1 MSFNLH
7 NGVYNFTTSCSD
19 GSLSK
24 KELLGLLKCEKE
36 YLKMKYGID
45 TRKMIVPNQDLNNEG
60 ILLDITNL
68 AEEALFD
75 NNINLL
81 DYNIPCDAVMINRF
95 APSIALAYP
104 TSDNPVITIES
115 DYAIALAS
123 MNIDKLND
131 NLLEDIVKK
140 FLRVCNLSNDKIKI
154 HVGPCCSYESNNI
167 KDIVSSSLDR
177 IGVNNVE
184 YDNRDTVTNDDLFS
198 EIGNKKGNH
207 LTGIYYKPDEK
218 TLKLLRHHSK
228 WY

>member
-7 NGVYNFTTSCSD
+7 NGVYKFTTSCSD

-24 KELLGLLKCEKE
+24 KELLGLLKWEKE
-36 YLKMKYGID
+36 YLKEKYGID
-45 TRKMIVPNQDLNNEG
+45 TRKMIVPKQDLDCEG
-60 ILLDITNL
+60 SLLDVTNL

-75 NNINLL
+75 NSINLL
-81 DYNIPCDAVMINRF
+81 DYNIPCDAVMLNRF
-95 APSIALAYP
+95 APGVALAYP

-123 MNIDKLND
+123 MNIDKLN
-131 NLLEDIVKK
+131 NKLLEDIVKR
-140 FLRVCNLSNDKIKI
+140 FLSVCNLSSDKIKI
-154 HVGPCCSYESNNI
+154 HVGPCSSYDSINI

-177 IGVNNVE
+177 IGIDNVK

-198 EIGNKKGNH
+198 KIGNKKGNH

>member
-36 YLKMKYGID
+36 YLKEKYGID
-45 TRKMIVPNQDLNNEG
+45 TRNMIVPKQDMDCEG
-60 ILLDITNL
+60 SLLDVTNL

-75 NNINLL
+75 NSINLL
-81 DYNIPCDAVMINRF
+81 DYNILCDAVMLNRF
-95 APSIALAYP
+95 APGVALAYP

-115 DYAIALAS
+115 NYAIALAS
-123 MNIDKLND
+123 MNIDKLNN
-131 NLLEDIVKK
+131 NLLEDIVKR
-140 FLRVCNLSNDKIKI
+140 FLSVCNLSSDKIKI
-154 HVGPCCSYESNNI
+154 HVGPCASYDSINI

-177 IGVNNVE
+177 IGIDNVK

-218 TLKLLRHHSK
+218 TLKLFRHHSK

>member
-1 MSFNLH
+1 MSFNLY

-45 TRKMIVPNQDLNNEG
+45 TRKMIVPNQDLNNKG

-75 NNINLL
+75 NSINLL

-115 DYAIALAS
+115 DYSIALA
-123 MNIDKLND
+123 
-131 NLLEDIVKK
+131 
-140 FLRVCNLSNDKIKI
+140 RT
-154 HVGPCCSYESNNI
+154 
-167 KDIVSSSLDR
+167 
-177 IGVNNVE
+177 IGVKEHV
-184 YDNRDTVTNDDLFS
+184 S
-198 EIGNKKGNH
+198 
-207 LTGIYYKPDEK
+207 
-218 TLKLLRHHSK
+218 
-228 WY
+228 